1 MYVRYTIANTLSS
14 MEVNLDA
21 NLFFWIQYSVE
32 LELEPKKKFFLSFLP
47 KSTSSALVLSRY
59 LKTETWQTADK
70 GLGKKAQG
78 HSNSTLNHG
87 QSLSTLFD
95 G

>member
-1 MYVRYTIANTLSS
+1 MAKEVLKRT
-14 MEVNLDA
+14 VNL
-21 NLFFWIQYSVE
+21 NS
-32 LELEPKKKFFLSFLP
+32 SH
-47 KSTSSALVLSRY
+47 STSSALVLSRY